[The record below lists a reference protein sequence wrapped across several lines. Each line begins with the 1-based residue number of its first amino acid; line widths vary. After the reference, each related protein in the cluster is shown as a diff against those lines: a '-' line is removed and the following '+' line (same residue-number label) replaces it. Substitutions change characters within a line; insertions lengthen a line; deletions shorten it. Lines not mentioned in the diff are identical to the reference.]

1 MLLQTQSLGL
11 AEERMETIA
20 RRWGMF
26 LVRGIAATLFGLL
39 TLWSPGASLV
49 ALVLLFGAY
58 ALVDGALTLAVTG
71 FGPRPQR
78 WGWLVFQG
86 LMGIA
91 GGIVTLSW
99 PHIGAMALLWVIAAW
114 ALFTGLG
121 AVATAIRIRRQVR
134 GEWVLALAGLLA
146 MAFGLLLLLF
156 PGAGALAVVLWIG
169 AYALVN
175 GAVMVGFAFRLR
187 SWGEHHPGVPA
198 VPVSAPA

>member
-1 MLLQTQSLGL
+1 MLVWTPSWGV

-20 RRWGMF
+20 RHWWMF
-26 LVRGIAATLFGLL
+26 LVRGIAAILFGLL
-39 TLWSPGASLV
+39 TLWSPGASLL

-58 ALVDGALTLAVTG
+58 ALVDGICTLAVTG

-91 GGIVTLSW
+91 GGVVTLTW
-99 PHIGAMALLWVIAAW
+99 PHIGAMALLWVMAGW
-114 ALFTGLG
+114 ALVTGVAAL
-121 AVATAIRIRRQVR
+121 ATAIRIRKEVR

-146 MAFGLLLLLF
+146 VGFGALLLLF

-187 SWGEHHPGVPA
+187 SWGYHSGIPS
-198 VPVSAPA
+198 VPVSVPA